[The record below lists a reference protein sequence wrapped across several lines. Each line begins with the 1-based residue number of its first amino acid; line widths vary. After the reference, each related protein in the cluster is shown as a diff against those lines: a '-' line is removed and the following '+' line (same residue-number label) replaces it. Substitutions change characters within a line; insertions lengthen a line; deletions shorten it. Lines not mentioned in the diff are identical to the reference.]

1 LFIEL
6 IDLLR
11 CPREHE
17 ETWMV
22 AAFNKMN
29 GRFIVEGK
37 LGCPVCHANFPIA
50 DGIPDLR
57 SDPYFVALV
66 DSPPRQV
73 NPEESERLAAFL
85 NLTREGA
92 VILLAGEHA
101 DSARGVAELTMSRA
115 FAIRPHPVF
124 AHDDS
129 ELVATL
135 LADTRL
141 PFATSSIDG
150 IAIDS
155 EKFSM
160 SEITRVLKPGGRF
173 VAPSSTKL
181 AGNIREL
188 ARDEDFVVAEAV
200 GPLLNLRR

>member
-29 GRFIVEGK
+29 GRFVVSGK
-37 LGCPVCHANFPIA
+37 LGCPVCHANYAIE

-57 SDPYFVALV
+57 TDPFFVALV
-66 DSPPRQV
+66 DTPPRRV
-73 NPEESERLAAFL
+73 ATDEAERLAAFL
-85 NLTREGA
+85 NLAREGA
-92 VILLAGEHA
+92 TVLLAGHHA
-101 DSARGVAELTMSRA
+101 DAARSVAELTMTRT
-115 FAIRPHPVF
+115 FTIRPHPVV
-124 AHDDS
+124 AHADS
-129 ELVATL
+129 ELIATV
-135 LADTRL
+135 LAGTRL

-150 IAIDS
+150 IAIDDDQ
-155 EKFSM
+155 FSM
-160 SEITRVLKPGGRF
+160 AEISRVLKPGGRF
-173 VAPSSTKL
+173 VAPSATEL

-188 ARDEDFVVAEAV
+188 ARDENFVVAEAV